1 MRKKMRKIFE
11 ILTQHTSKVGSS
23 TLKMGTEI
31 KSNTYLVFFLTGLL
45 TYKIEMKAVF
55 ALTVVFLAG
64 KF

>member
-1 MRKKMRKIFE
+1 MRKKIRKIFE

-31 KSNTYLVFFLTGLL
+31 KSNTYLVFFPCKVRFIFLI
-45 TYKIEMKAVF
+45 KIKVHKKR
-55 ALTVVFLAG
+55 